1 MFINVG
7 LRMMDGKGR

>member
-7 LRMMDGKGR
+7 